1 MEENEKHHEHILRE
15 LRNYADLRM
24 DLLKLDVIEKVS
36 RILSVFLV
44 SILALL
50 LLIVGLF
57 YATMAFVYWTG
68 PYFGSLV
75 PGFII
80 VTVFFLLM
88 AALVYLMRSKL
99 FIDPFVRIFSKIFFE
114 PNEITDDETKAGETR

>member
-1 MEENEKHHEHILRE
+1 MEEKEKHHEHIIRDLKS
-15 LRNYADLRM
+15 YTDLRL
-24 DLLKLDVIEKVS
+24 DLLKLDIIEKVS

-75 PGFII
+75 PGFCI
-80 VTVFFLLM
+80 VTLFFLLLAFVM
-88 AALVYLMRSKL
+88 YLLRTKL
-99 FIDPFVRIFSKIFFE
+99 FINPFVRIFSKIFFE
-114 PNEITDDETKAGETR
+114 PNELTDDETKAGQA

>member
-1 MEENEKHHEHILRE
+1 MEEKEKHHEHIIRDLK
-15 LRNYADLRM
+15 NYTDIRI

-75 PGFII
+75 PGFGI
-80 VTVFFLLM
+80 VALFFLIM
-88 AALVYLMRSKL
+88 AFCMYLLRAKL
-99 FIDPFVRIFSKIFFE
+99 FINPFVRIFSKIFFE
-114 PNEITDDETKAGETR
+114 PNELTDDETKAGQA